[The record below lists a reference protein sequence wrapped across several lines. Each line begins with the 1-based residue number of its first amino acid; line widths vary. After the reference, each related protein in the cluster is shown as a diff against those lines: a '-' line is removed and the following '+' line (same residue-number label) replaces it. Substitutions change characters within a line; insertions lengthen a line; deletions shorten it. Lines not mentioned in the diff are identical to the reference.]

1 MSSKSD
7 QPSQIV
13 SIRDNVDEAIL
24 KAVRNIRFG
33 SVEITVHDSNV
44 VQIECKEKIRFEP
57 RRART

>member
-1 MSSKSD
+1 MSHNSD
-7 QPSQIV
+7 QPSQVIP
-13 SIRDNVDEAIL
+13 IRDNVDEAIL

-57 RRART
+57 RRARK

>member
-1 MSSKSD
+1 MSQKANTHS
-7 QPSQIV
+7 QPIP
-13 SIRDNVDEAIL
+13 IRDSVDEAIL

-57 RRART
+57 RRPRT

>member
-1 MSSKSD
+1 MSSKSE

>member
-1 MSSKSD
+1 MSSKSE
-7 QPSQIV
+7 QPSQII